1 MAKNNITINE
11 IITKSFEALKSAG
24 YEPIYSDAEHTA
36 IECDVQG
43 TTFSVYEL
51 SEDVFGFGAEFVLSR
66 TLDKSEWA
74 KIAEVL
80 DNEEVVVFEY
90 MHFFDDAIIL
100 SSGFPNSFYDVEDIT
115 EAIATI
121 TAKGGIAEAIKT
133 L

>member
-24 YEPIYSDAEHTA
+24 YEPIYSDAEHTE

-43 TTFSVYEL
+43 TTFRVYEL
-51 SEDVFGFGAEFVLSR
+51 SEDLFGFAAEFVLSR
-66 TLDKSEWA
+66 TLDESERA

-90 MHFFDDAIIL
+90 MVFSNEAIIL
-100 SSGFPNSFYDVEDIT
+100 SSGFPNSFYDVEIIAD
-115 EAIATI
+115 AIATL